1 MSFTEQKNTLLQQ
14 VIQAWTR
21 LQEQQPLVQCITNSV
36 ATNYAANILLAAGA
50 SPAMIDNPFEAE
62 SFANVTSALS
72 INLGTPTTEQMQAML
87 ISAQTVDHKSTP
99 WVLDPVGYGPV
110 LKWRSSMVDQLLA
123 FKPSVIR
130 GNASEISALAGKQ
143 VEAKGVDSTI
153 SSHTVYRQAQCLL
166 VHSECIAISGE
177 VDFILSRELGLVIQV
192 NGGSY
197 LQPKVTA
204 TGCALGALIA
214 AYSAVTTPTIAALA
228 AHLHFA
234 IAGKLAY
241 EKITSVGSFNVVFM
255 DYIHTLNSEMLLQ
268 YADFQLISL

>member
-87 ISAQTVDHKSTP
+87 ISAQTVDHKNTP

-143 VEAKGVDSTI
+143 VQAKGVDSTI

-177 VDFILSRELGLVIQV
+177 ADFILSRELGLVIQV

-234 IAGKLAY
+234 IAGKLSY
-241 EKITSVGSFNVVFM
+241 EKIASVGSFNVVFM